1 MKIGMRTVKTGLSVF
16 ICILI
21 SILLKRETYVVSSIT
36 AIFTLREDIENT
48 VKFGKHRV
56 VGNVLGAILSLLV
69 IAIFDVF
76 GKTELVQL
84 IAIPLVIVLMITILS
99 TLGYQEGTVGASATL
114 LTILFMIPSH
124 QSYSYA
130 LDRIIDSFIGMFIA
144 FGMNFII
151 PCRPTTLAENKK
163 EEN

>member
-1 MKIGMRTVKTGLSVF
+1 MRTVKTGLSVF